1 MKTKILLF
9 MMLPALLFVM
19 GCEKEEPQESY
30 FELGAKEYYLV
41 GDNEKIYMYE
51 IVGKFVIQLDTTQM
65 FETALQKLKEN
76 PKIEYVETF
85 IEEDYLVIVN
95 SKLSLKK
102 VKRQPAVINVMPAYT
117 MDKHTPNYLTGE
129 LLLGLKKGCSIDDV
143 RYVFEDKAV
152 VKSEGGYDNYV
163 LQVKNWDKIFYLN
176 NVLYLLEEVAYC
188 HPNMTAELVL
198 H

>member
-1 MKTKILLF
+1 MLLGF
-9 MMLPALLFVM
+9 S
-19 GCEKEEPQESY
+19 GCGKEEPQESS
-30 FELGAKEYYLV
+30 FELGAEQYYLV
-41 GDNEKIYMYE
+41 GDYEKIYMYE

-102 VKRQPAVINVMPAYT
+102 VKRQPAVINAMPAYT

-129 LLLGLKKGCSIDDV
+129 LLLGLKKGYSIDEV

-188 HPNMTAELVL
+188 QPNMTANFGPC
-198 H
+198 

>member
-19 GCEKEEPQESY
+19 GCEKEELQDFSSG
-30 FELGAKEYYLV
+30 LGATKYYLV

-143 RYVFEDKAV
+143 RYIFKNKAV
-152 VKSEGGYDNYV
+152 VKTEGKYDDYV
-163 LQVKNWDKIFYLN
+163 LHVKDWENIFDLSHT
-176 NVLYLLEEVAYC
+176 LYHNEKVSYC

>member
-1 MKTKILLF
+1 MLLGF
-9 MMLPALLFVM
+9 S
-19 GCEKEEPQESY
+19 GCEKEEPQESS
-30 FELGAKEYYLV
+30 FELGAEQYYLV
-41 GDNEKIYMYE
+41 GDYEKIYMYE

-102 VKRQPAVINVMPAYT
+102 VKRQPAVINAMPAYT

-129 LLLGLKKGCSIDDV
+129 LLLGLKKGYSIDEV

-188 HPNMTAELVL
+188 QPNMTANFGPC
-198 H
+198 